1 MPKARALTLREFY
14 EFVEAEKKAK
24 EDQIEKPIEEEKKA
38 KEDQFAKPM
47 EEEKL
52 AFEAEKNW

>member
-1 MPKARALTLREFY
+1 MSLLRLR
-14 EFVEAEKKAK
+14 KKAK
-24 EDQIEKPIEEEKKA
+24 EDQFEKPIEEEKKA